1 MKYGLKFISFLVII
15 CICYSCSPTHRF
27 HRLVTKFPYLLDSSR
42 QDKIIVRDS
51 VVKDTQIVW
60 KNKVDTIVFSQV
72 TIERR
77 NDTFRIIER
86 ERPCTT
92 YLQKT
97 IYQPSKIVEKYIKEK
112 GQKRTFFQELKYS
125 LFLIAIV
132 LLVLIILFKK

>member
-1 MKYGLKFISFLVII
+1 MRYGLKFISFLLII

-27 HRLVTKFPYLLDSSR
+27 HRLVTKYPYLLDSSR

-112 GQKRTFFQELKYS
+112 GQKRSFFKTLKDY
-125 LFLIAIV
+125 I
-132 LLVLIILFKK
+132 LLVLLLLSLLVILFRK